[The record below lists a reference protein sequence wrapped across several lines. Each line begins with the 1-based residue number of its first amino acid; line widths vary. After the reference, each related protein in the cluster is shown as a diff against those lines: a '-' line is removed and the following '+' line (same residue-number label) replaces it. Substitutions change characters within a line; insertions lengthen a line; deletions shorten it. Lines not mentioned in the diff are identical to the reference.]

1 MFAPTAEHEELRGT
15 VRRFFETFS
24 PEPVVRDTMAGD
36 GYDPA
41 LWTRMALELGL
52 LGLAVPEEFGGAG
65 FGFAESCLVLEEA
78 GRAMVCAP
86 LFSTLA
92 LAVPALLH
100 AADDEARKRLLPA
113 LVEAHTRVS
122 VALPHQTTVR
132 AGGERLS
139 GECRAVLDAGTAD
152 VLLVLTDTD
161 CFEVDLSADGV
172 SVQNLTGL
180 DVTRRSATVTL
191 TDVMARHL
199 GAVRSPVLGRLRD
212 LAVTAL
218 AAEQV
223 GGAQR
228 ALDEALEYAKTRV
241 QFGRAIG
248 SFQAVKHRLADML
261 VEVETARS
269 AAYHA
274 IGAVT
279 GTDDELALA
288 AGLAGAYCS
297 EAFALV
303 AEDTVQVH
311 GGIGFTWEHPAHL
324 WFRRAKADA
333 VLFGTPAAHRARV
346 AELIP

>member
-1 MFAPTAEHEELRGT
+1 
-15 VRRFFETFS
+15 
-24 PEPVVRDTMAGD
+24 MAGD

-41 LWTRMALELGL
+41 LWTRMAQELGL
-52 LGLAVPEEFGGAG
+52 LGLAVPDEFGGAG

-122 VALPHQTTVR
+122 VALPHQTTLG
-132 AGGERLS
+132 AGGRLT
-139 GECRAVLDAGTAD
+139 GECRAVLN
-152 VLLVLTDTD
+152 
-161 CFEVDLSADGV
+161 ADGV
-172 SVQNLTGL
+172 AVHSLTGL

-199 GAVRSPVLGRLRD
+199 GAVPSPLLGRLRD

-228 ALDEALEYAKTRV
+228 ALDEAVEYAKTRV

-261 VEVETARS
+261 VAVETARS

-274 IGAVT
+274 IDAVS

>member
-41 LWTRMALELGL
+41 LWARMAQELGL

-113 LVEAHTRVS
+113 LVEAHIRVS
-122 VALPHQTTVR
+122 VALPHQTTVG
-132 AGGERLS
+132 AGGGRLS

-248 SFQAVKHRLADML
+248 S
-261 VEVETARS
+261 
-269 AAYHA
+269 
-274 IGAVT
+274 
-279 GTDDELALA
+279 
-288 AGLAGAYCS
+288 
-297 EAFALV
+297 
-303 AEDTVQVH
+303 
-311 GGIGFTWEHPAHL
+311 
-324 WFRRAKADA
+324 
-333 VLFGTPAAHRARV
+333 
-346 AELIP
+346 